1 MKLLIAVV
9 VGLLG
14 LCSGWVPSQG
24 QLCHQVRYLYDA
36 SICSTWTCP
45 RRRRP
50 RRRITVHDVLRSVS
64 SATACLA
71 AVDDGDIPTTNDDDD
86 DDTLLSSLRS
96 RMKQINDRAT
106 KLPIVV
112 IDTMLPRQVLA
123 IETSD
128 PVFCQLLQTT
138 LLPTTDG
145 STFGMVGIQRSTLGQ
160 AVFMKRGVEV
170 TVVGKPERTDPNTVR
185 VRLRG
190 GRRFELAGEL
200 ATAKQGWTEARV
212 SFLDSKQEEQEEEAG
227 EKPIA
232 LAQAMMKGRELK
244 RGIDDGASLIDR
256 WIELAKQNERQP
268 GQIDRLVQELGEI
281 PHSTTPSE
289 LSFWVGALINP
300 LPAMGVALEIRP
312 ALLMAKTANDRMEVA
327 LHGIRTSIKHMD
339 GTERLW

>member
-14 LCSGWVPSQG
+14 LCSGWVP
-24 QLCHQVRYLYDA
+24 
-36 SICSTWTCP
+36 
-45 RRRRP
+45 
-50 RRRITVHDVLRSVS
+50 
-64 SATACLA
+64 
-71 AVDDGDIPTTNDDDD
+71 
-86 DDTLLSSLRS
+86 
-96 RMKQINDRAT
+96 
-106 KLPIVV
+106 
-112 IDTMLPRQVLA
+112 
-123 IETSD
+123 
-128 PVFCQLLQTT
+128 
-138 LLPTTDG
+138 
-145 STFGMVGIQRSTLGQ
+145 
-160 AVFMKRGVEV
+160 
-170 TVVGKPERTDPNTVR
+170 
-185 VRLRG
+185 
-190 GRRFELAGEL
+190 
-200 ATAKQGWTEARV
+200 
-212 SFLDSKQEEQEEEAG
+212 
-227 EKPIA
+227 

-256 WIELAKQNERQP
+256 WIELAEQNERQP